1 MTSMLAQGDGVP
13 VIQFFI
19 VLAFGIVSAVIANG
33 RGRSAAAWFFIGFFF
48 SCFGLIL
55 LLCLPDLKT
64 QQEREDRLRQEN
76 RRLSERIAK
85 DRMVADA
92 RHNQVAQRLGAHDQA
107 LGLDTEAP
115 AQVADAPPPLTPPR
129 LAADAT
135 AGRWFYARDG
145 QRQGPV
151 SSETIRHLRAANGIT
166 GESLVWRQGMV
177 DWTPLRDVPELAG
190 DDA

>member
-1 MTSMLAQGDGVP
+1 MTSMLAQGDDAFLVQF
-13 VIQFFI
+13 VIC
-19 VLAFGIVSAVIANG
+19 LAFGVVSAVIANG
-33 RGRSAAAWFFIGFFF
+33 RGRSAAAWFFIGFFL
-48 SCFGLIL
+48 SCIGLIL
-55 LLCLPDLKT
+55 LLCLPDLKQ
-64 QQEREDRLRQEN
+64 QQERDDRQRQEN
-76 RRLSERIAK
+76 RRLRERIAK

-190 DDA
+190 NDA